1 MQYRLSPR
9 MQALADLTESGG
21 TVADIGTDHAYLPIY
36 LVESGR
42 VERAI
47 AMDINEGP
55 LQRAKEHI
63 REAGL
68 TSYIDVRQSDGLAA
82 LSPGE
87 VSQIVIAGMG
97 GTLMLRI
104 LKQGRAVIEKL
115 SVMLLQP
122 QSGLAEVRDYLT
134 HHTDFRITAE
144 DMQKD
149 AGKYY
154 TIIRC
159 EKSEAGKTNRR
170 QLLSPIEREYG
181 PLLIQ
186 NHHPVLREY
195 LQRELE
201 KAEWIQKELES
212 REQTDAVEK
221 GRRQLKEKLTQL
233 RQALEEIK

>member
-9 MQALADLTESGG
+9 MQALADLAEPGG
-21 TVADIGTDHAYLPIY
+21 AVADIGTDHAYLPIY

-42 VERAI
+42 VAHAI

-55 LQRAKEHI
+55 LQRAEEHI

-68 TSYIDVRQSDGLAA
+68 TPYIEVRQSDGLTA
-82 LSPGE
+82 LAPGE
-87 VSQIVIAGMG
+87 VSQIIIAGMG

-104 LKQGRAVIEKL
+104 LGQGRAVTEKL

-134 HHTDFRITAE
+134 QHTDFRITAE
-144 DMQKD
+144 DMKRD

-154 TIIRC
+154 TILKC
-159 EKSEAGKTNRR
+159 EKSVPENAHYR
-170 QLLSPIEREYG
+170 QPLSAIEREYG
-181 PLLIQ
+181 PLLIR
-186 NHHPVLREY
+186 NRHPVLREY
-195 LQRELE
+195 LQREL
-201 KAEWIQKELES
+201 KNAERIQKELES
-212 REQTDAVEK
+212 REPTVAVEK
-221 GRRQLKEKLTQL
+221 GRRQLRAKLAQI